1 MAVQWADSVNPVGN
15 YGKEIWQVKRLQ
27 TGLATWATLRHATVL
42 VNERVAAE
50 AGEGGFEDIL
60 MKSPRGCVEADPYTF
75 KAIANLFQ
83 ELLKTASKLKSN
95 TAAQQAVY
103 NGLIERLKEA
113 KEETLLFSAL
123 AEKERKGE
131 KLTDK
136 EYEKILYV
144 ARVVEHLF
152 LIFRSLDAEGY
163 GLSTPDP
170 IGKIADVAAV
180 NWARGFGQGVFSYLM
195 AAVGNPTEWNYIVP
209 YYGRRQI
216 VKGSIYSYYEFES
229 QELLNDEEWR
239 ERINKQAV
247 LPWVEPY
254 ITRQRTSIN
263 ANTNY

>member
-1 MAVQWADSVNPVGN
+1 MAVQWADSINPMGN

-75 KAIANLFQ
+75 KEIANLFQ

-113 KEETLLFSAL
+113 GEESLLFSAM

-131 KLTDK
+131 KLTDQ

-144 ARVVEHLF
+144 ARVAEHLF
-152 LIFRSLDAEGY
+152 LIFRSLEEKEY

-170 IGKIADVAAV
+170 IGKIADVAD
-180 NWARGFGQGVFSYLM
+180 NGLDTYLM
-195 AAVGNPTEWNYIVP
+195 AAVGNPMEWNYIVP
-209 YYGRRQI
+209 YFGRHQI

-247 LPWVEPY
+247 LPWVKPY
-254 ITRQRTSIN
+254 ITRQRTN